1 VNDDA
6 TTSRHEEGRKTPGGA
21 NSNDQ
26 LTQTHVDRVEETMLT
41 TPRIQM
47 DVMLTGRETKN
58 QTHCSLEPNSDKHS
72 LWGRTHTAVITG
84 RLGSYKEFRDPMR

>member
-1 VNDDA
+1 
-6 TTSRHEEGRKTPGGA
+6 
-21 NSNDQ
+21 
-26 LTQTHVDRVEETMLT
+26 
-41 TPRIQM
+41 
-47 DVMLTGRETKN
+47 VMLTGRETKN